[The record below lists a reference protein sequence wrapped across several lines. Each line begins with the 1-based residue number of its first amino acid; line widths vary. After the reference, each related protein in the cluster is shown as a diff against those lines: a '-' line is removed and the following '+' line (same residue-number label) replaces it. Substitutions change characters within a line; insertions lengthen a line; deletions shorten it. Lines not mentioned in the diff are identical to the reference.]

1 MNETTTTATITKTEV
16 LSKKISLLNDLFD
29 NGRITLSELESLVQD
44 AVETFNGEN
53 L

>member
-1 MNETTTTATITKTEV
+1 MNNTTITKTEV

-44 AVETFNGEN
+44 AIETFNGEN
-53 L
+53 S